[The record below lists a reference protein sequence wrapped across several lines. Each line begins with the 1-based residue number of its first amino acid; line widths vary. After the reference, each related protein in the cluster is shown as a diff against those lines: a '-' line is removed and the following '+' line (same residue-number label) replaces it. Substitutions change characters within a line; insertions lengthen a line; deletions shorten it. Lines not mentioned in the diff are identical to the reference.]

1 MLTDY
6 TPILKQN
13 ALFRGM
19 TDAEITAA
27 AAALSA
33 TEKQYAKGD
42 YILHAGDTTSR
53 LGIVLSGSATIES
66 NDIWGNSTILSHVGT
81 GDLFAETYALLP
93 EQVLLVDVVAND
105 DCRIL
110 FLDMR
115 ALQSQTTVPHT
126 PNSDSSTWHPKLT
139 ANLLQISIRKNLLLS
154 NRSFQTAPKTIRGR
168 VLAYL
173 NTISLQT
180 GRSEFDIPFDRQQLA
195 SYLNVERTAL
205 SKELGRMQ
213 NDGILRCCRSHFVL
227 LDLCAPR
234 R

>member
-81 GDLFAETYALLP
+81 GGLFAETYALLP

-115 ALQSQTTVPHT
+115 ALRSQAAAPRTA
-126 PNSDSSTWHPKLT
+126 NSDSSTWHPKLT

-180 GRSEFDIPFDRQQLA
+180 GRSAFDIPFDRQQLA
-195 SYLNVERTAL
+195 NYLNVERTAL

>member
-6 TPILKQN
+6 TPILTQN

-27 AAALSA
+27 ATALSA
-33 TEKQYAKGD
+33 TEKRYAKGD

-53 LGIVLSGSATIES
+53 LGMILSGSVTIES

-81 GDLFAETYALLP
+81 GGLFAETYSLLP

-115 ALQSQTTVPHT
+115 ALQSQAAAPRTA
-126 PNSDSSTWHPKLT
+126 NSDSSTWHPKLT

-154 NRSFQTAPKTIRGR
+154 NRSFQTAPKTIRGK

-173 NTISLQT
+173 SDIAERT
-180 GRSEFDIPFDRQQLA
+180 GKKEFDIPFDRQQLA
-195 SYLNVERTAL
+195 DYLGVDRSAL
-205 SKELGRMQ
+205 SAELSRMQ
-213 NDGILRCCRSHFVL
+213 KAGLIETHRSHFVL
-227 LDLCAPR
+227 K
-234 R
+234 